1 MTGIL
6 CANTYLLADGT
17 HYSLV
22 MLSVVII
29 KQYDINRKYMY
40 LCSRN
45 ITFKVFISMEDK
57 SLELLTEEGRRFY
70 DEFTRCET
78 MDEIEELGKKWSK
91 LNESQENNVIPHYDM
106 TLEEL
111 DKKYGLVSHEEV
123 WKNVLN
129 KC

>member
-1 MTGIL
+1 
-6 CANTYLLADGT
+6 
-17 HYSLV
+17 
-22 MLSVVII
+22 
-29 KQYDINRKYMY
+29 
-40 LCSRN
+40 
-45 ITFKVFISMEDK
+45 MEDK

-78 MDEIEELGKKWSK
+78 MEEIEELGKKWSK

-111 DKKYGLVSHEEV
+111 DEKYGLVSHEEV

>member
-1 MTGIL
+1 M
-6 CANTYLLADGT
+6 
-17 HYSLV
+17 SLR
-22 MLSVVII
+22 VV
-29 KQYDINRKYMY
+29 KLWMRLKN
-40 LCSRN
+40 
-45 ITFKVFISMEDK
+45 
-57 SLELLTEEGRRFY
+57 LE
-70 DEFTRCET
+70 
-78 MDEIEELGKKWSK
+78 KKWSK